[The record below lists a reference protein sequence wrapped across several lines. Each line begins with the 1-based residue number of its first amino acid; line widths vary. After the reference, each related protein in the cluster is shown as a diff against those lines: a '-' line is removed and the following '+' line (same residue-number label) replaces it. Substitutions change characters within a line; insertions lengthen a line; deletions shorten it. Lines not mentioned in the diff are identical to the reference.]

1 MERASVVAL
10 PYLSASQSGVIP
22 TAYAFGKPVI
32 ATAVGG
38 IPDMVRDRE
47 TGLLI
52 PPNDVNALREA
63 LQQLMS
69 DPDLRTR
76 LGAAGR
82 EFAASELSWASIA
95 EKHAAFY
102 RQFIGSSHM

>member
-1 MERASVVAL
+1 M
-10 PYLSASQSGVIP
+10 
-22 TAYAFGKPVI
+22 
-32 ATAVGG
+32 GG

-52 PPNDVNALREA
+52 PPNDVNALRDA

-69 DPDLRTR
+69 DPDLRIR
-76 LGAAGR
+76 LGEAGR
-82 EFAASELSWASIA
+82 KFAASELSWTSIA

-102 RQFIGSSHM
+102 RHFIGSDHS